1 MVLLNMLLN
10 LKDVTVRYG
19 IAEALKGISLEMA
32 ERSVASVVGANGA
45 GKSTILKAI
54 SGLIPLTSGEIWFS
68 GNKVSGMAAH
78 EIVKLGVAHVPE
90 GRRPFPYMTVLANL
104 KIGAYLRKDQNG
116 INKDLDEIFGRFP
129 RLRERRHQKAGTLSG
144 GEQQML
150 AIGRGLMAK
159 PQLILMDE
167 PSVGLAPL
175 VIQEL
180 ANVIGDIH
188 KSGISVLLV
197 EQNAGLVTQISDQ
210 AYVLEVGKIVL
221 KGNLKE
227 LMANDLVRRAFLGG

>member
-1 MVLLNMLLN
+1 MLLN
-10 LKDVTVRYG
+10 LKDVTVLYG

-68 GNKVSGMAAH
+68 GKKISGMATH
-78 EIVKLGVAHVPE
+78 DIVKLGVAHVPE

-104 KIGAYLRKDQNG
+104 KIGAYLRKDRNG
-116 INKDLDEIFGRFP
+116 INRDLEEVFGRFP

-175 VIQEL
+175 IIKEL
-180 ANVIGDIH
+180 SSVIGDIH

-221 KGNLKE
+221 KGDLKE

>member
-1 MVLLNMLLN
+1 MLLN
-10 LKDVTVRYG
+10 LKDVTVHYG
-19 IAEALKGISLEMA
+19 TGEALKSITLEMA
-32 ERSVASVVGANGA
+32 EGSVTSVVGANGS

-54 SGLIPLTSGEIWFS
+54 SGLVPLTLGEIWFS
-68 GNKVSGMAAH
+68 EKKISGMLPH
-78 EIVKLGVAHVPE
+78 NIVKLGIAHVPE

-104 KIGAYLRKDQNG
+104 KIGAYLQKDKNG
-116 INKDLDEIFGRFP
+116 INRDLEEIFGRFP
-129 RLRERRHQKAGTLSG
+129 ILRERRHQKAGTLSG

-175 VIQEL
+175 VIKEL
-180 ANVIGDIH
+180 ANVIGDINEN
-188 KSGISVLLV
+188 GISVLLV

-210 AYVLEVGKIVL
+210 TYVLEVGKIVL
-221 KGNLKE
+221 KGDLKE
-227 LMANDLVRRAFLGG
+227 LMASDLVRKAFLGT